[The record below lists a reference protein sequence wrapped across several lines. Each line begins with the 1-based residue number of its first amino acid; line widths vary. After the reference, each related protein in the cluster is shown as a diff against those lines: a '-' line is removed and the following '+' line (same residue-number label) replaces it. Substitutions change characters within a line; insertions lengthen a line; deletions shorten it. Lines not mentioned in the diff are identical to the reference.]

1 MPMTEDERR
10 ELVAYIE
17 NRMCKEYRSGESCMD
32 GPAGSR
38 AVRRSPHPACV
49 KAAQMIEIVRRV

>member
-10 ELVAYIE
+10 ELIAYIE
-17 NRMCKEYRSGESCMD
+17 NRMCQEYRAGECCME

-38 AVRRSPHPACV
+38 VVRGSPHPACV
-49 KAAQMIEIVRRV
+49 KAAEMVEIVRRA